1 MKLIKQIIC
10 VLLPLLSLPSFCESS
25 GQVKIINVD
34 LSGKN
39 QIPEVSIP
47 RKGWQYQDGALQN
60 NDSKDAVITIR
71 SKNWNTY
78 EIEFSVRRIQELNPD
93 NHFDLALSSP
103 NEKSRIYF
111 RNDQAYL
118 LIPSLHIHEA
128 FGSKWQT
135 PLPAGPDAA
144 WANLVYSVAGDQVTI
159 KMNGKV
165 LASTDRLP
173 KATTVI
179 QFTAYQEIIQ
189 IKDLQIRVFD
199 TKENNAEASASPS
212 PNMAMNAGFE
222 QCTLGDLPDFW
233 GVSHWGIADPYWVT
247 HYDQWRRNFRTDDKT
262 AWEGKRSMRLEN
274 PGDQPVSSSLTLIS
288 CNFRTNMQK
297 TYTLSAY
304 MKADH
309 PGMMVRMFTDP
320 FNRKNGKVF
329 TLTPQWER
337 YTITYTRE
345 NPSLYSDML
354 RFQMQNRGVVW
365 IDGVQLEAGT
375 EATPFRVADADK
387 QLFVHEGNENK
398 QLYDVPEYAPA
409 LLPKAPKM
417 DGTLSD
423 PVWRSLPPV
432 SFRTVN
438 GEQPKE
444 KTFLRVGYTPEGLY
458 VGIDATEKNSG
469 EIRCTQSKRDGY
481 VWKDPSIEIFLD
493 PKFTRSTYRQLA
505 FNADGVQYD
514 TDDISD
520 VDWNGQWQV
529 RTAKKADGSGWTAE
543 AFLPFCD
550 MKIDEFTGPVFGFN
564 VCRNNPRSNEL
575 SCWAPTFGT
584 FHEPLRFGHLKLRE
598 DVLRAYRL
606 GIRKASLQVDGDGR
620 PQVALTLFNG
630 SSRQFSGKA
639 TGRVLDGNG
648 REITAFEVPC
658 VLKPEAEEQLT
669 CKLPDHTPNAP
680 AAAQLM
686 MLSDAGQL
694 MNVSKAGIV
703 RQKGLQANVQYDYYT
718 TEKELILQ
726 VNSGM
731 DVKPFRAAILNLKI
745 TGKDGDVFTE
755 SLPMKSDTLRKSIPI
770 AAFPN
775 GEYHLEARLTDG
787 ANTLGRGGC
796 TFGKYPPPEA
806 GSEVR
811 IDHFRRVV
819 SVNGE
824 PFIPLGFFWENQL
837 TAPMLDQLGE
847 YGVNAIQTYHYKD
860 LLVPEVLEAARR
872 NHIMLMPDLMV
883 QGKEARDEEKFRT
896 IIDALKNNPELLA
909 WYSFDEVFT
918 TDWGKN
924 NYATVTEVL
933 KKAQACDPYHPVV
946 LLDNATGL
954 NNLINAKYPFPGKI
968 PTADGY
974 VYPPTVNF
982 TKIDRLSKLIVEQAA
997 EQSSPAWV
1005 VLLASGYAFH
1015 VSRDLTDAE
1024 QECQLYI
1031 SLINGARGLFYF
1043 AGWPKAPSTMK
1054 TMGRLFAEVNQ
1065 LKEVW
1070 LSTETAPSGTC
1081 TSGDIRFTVKQ
1092 FQGALYLIAV
1102 NMSGKPKD
1110 VRFNFFTRSI
1120 GENAEVLFE
1129 NRTLPLSGKGL
1140 EDHFDAFRRHVYK
1153 IPLVLKN
1160 GSDSSHADIDQ

>member
-1 MKLIKQIIC
+1 M
-10 VLLPLLSLPSFCESS
+10 
-25 GQVKIINVD
+25 KIINAD

-39 QIPEVSIP
+39 PIPEVSIP
-47 RKGWQYQDGALQN
+47 RKGWQYQNGALQN
-60 NDSKDAVITIR
+60 NDTKDAVISIR
-71 SKNWNTY
+71 SEKWNTY
-78 EIEFSVRRIQELNPD
+78 EIEFSVRRIRELNQD

-135 PLPAGPDAA
+135 PLPTGPDAA
-144 WANLVYSVAGDQVTI
+144 WANLIYSVAGDQVTV

-179 QFTAYQEIIQ
+179 QFTAYQEIVQ
-189 IKDLQIRVFD
+189 IKDLQIRVFG
-199 TKENNAEASASPS
+199 TKENNTEASANPS

-247 HYDQWRRNFRTDDKT
+247 HYDQWTRCFRTDDKT

-274 PGDQPVSSSLTLIS
+274 PTDQPVSSSLTLIS
-288 CNFRTNMQK
+288 CNFRTKMDQ
-297 TYTLSAY
+297 TYTVSAY

-309 PGMMVRMFTDP
+309 PEMQVRMFAAPWDRT
-320 FNRKNGKVF
+320 NGKIF
-329 TLTPQWER
+329 TLTTEWKR
-337 YTITYTRE
+337 YTITYTRKE
-345 NPSLYSDML
+345 PSSYGDML
-354 RFQMQNRGVVW
+354 RFQMCRKGVVW
-365 IDGVQLEAGT
+365 IDGVQLEPGT

-387 QLFVHEGNENK
+387 QLFAHEGNVDK
-398 QLYDVPEYAPA
+398 PLYDVPEYTAS
-409 LLPKAPKM
+409 LLKSAPKM

-423 PVWRSLPPV
+423 PVWRTLPPL
-432 SFRTVN
+432 SFRTIS

-444 KTFLRVGYTPEGLY
+444 KTVVRVGYTPEGLY
-458 VGIDATEKNSG
+458 IGVDAEEKNAG
-469 EIRCTQSKRDGY
+469 GIRCAQSKRDGY
-481 VWKDPSIEIFLD
+481 VWQDPSIEIFLD

-514 TDDISD
+514 TDDISN

-550 MKIDEFTGPVFGFN
+550 MKIDEFAGPVFGFN
-564 VCRNNPRSNEL
+564 VCRNNPRYNEL
-575 SCWAPTFGT
+575 SSWAPTFGT
-584 FHEPLRFGHLKLRE
+584 FHEPLRFGHLKFRD
-598 DVLRAYRL
+598 DVLRAYQL
-606 GIRKASLQVDGDGR
+606 GIRKASLLADSDGR

-630 SSRQFSGKA
+630 SARQFSGKA

-648 REITAFEVPC
+648 REITAFQAPC
-658 VLKPEAEEQLT
+658 VLKPETEEQVT
-669 CKLPDHTPNAP
+669 CKLPDHTPGAP
-680 AAAQLM
+680 AAVQLM
-686 MLSDAGQL
+686 MVSDAGQL
-694 MNVSKAGIV
+694 MNVSQTGI
-703 RQKGLQANVQYDYYT
+703 QPPKGMQSIVQYDYYT
-718 TEKELILQ
+718 TEKELLLQ
-726 VNSGM
+726 VRSGM
-731 DVKPFRAAILNLKI
+731 DVKPLRSAVLNLKI
-745 TGKDGDVFTE
+745 TGRDGDVFAE

-770 AAFPN
+770 AAFPD
-775 GEYHLEARLTDG
+775 GEYRLEAQLTDG
-787 ANTLGRGGC
+787 AGILEHSSC
-796 TFGKYPPPEA
+796 TFSKYPPPKA

-811 IDHFRRVV
+811 LDRFRRVAC
-819 SVNGE
+819 VNGE

-860 LLVPEVLEAARR
+860 LLVPEVSEAARR

-883 QGKEARDEEKFRT
+883 QNQKDRDEEKFRT

-909 WYSFDEVFT
+909 WYSFDEIFT

-924 NYATVTEVL
+924 HYAAVAEIV
-933 KKAQACDPYHPVV
+933 KKAQACDPYHPVI

-954 NNLINAKYPFPGKI
+954 NNLISAKYPFPGKI
-968 PTADGY
+968 PTVDGY

-982 TKIDRLSKLIVEQAA
+982 TKIDRLSKQIMEQGA

-1024 QECQLYI
+1024 HECQLYL
-1031 SLINGARGLFYF
+1031 SLINGARGIFYF
-1043 AGWPKAPSTMK
+1043 AGWPKAPSSMK
-1054 TMGRLFAEVNQ
+1054 TLGRLFAEVKQ

-1070 LSTETAPSGTC
+1070 LSAETAPSATC
-1081 TSGDIRFTVKQ
+1081 TSEDIRFTVKQ

-1120 GENAEVLFE
+1120 GKEAEVLFE
-1129 NRTLPLSGKGL
+1129 NRTLPLSEKGL

-1153 IPLVLKN
+1153 IPMGLEN
-1160 GSDSSHADIDQ
+1160 GSDSSHAGIDQ